1 MEVAL
6 WLDCK
11 FKLVFVHMIVIKFM
25 VAYSQIVRCGFVLII
40 DILKGRRDCLV
51 TVVQTSDKWN
61 RKTWTSMLS

>member
-1 MEVAL
+1 MTDECLDNPLTLNIMETT
-6 WLDCK
+6 
-11 FKLVFVHMIVIKFM
+11 

-51 TVVQTSDKWN
+51 VVVHTSDKWN